1 MTLMDN
7 SIIYSGKLKFVRM
20 VLYQEVLTW
29 GVGPDR
35 LPIQIESWVKVP
47 NEMTSDVQTAV
58 LEKKK

>member
-7 SIIYSGKLKFVRM
+7 SLIYSGRLKFVRM

-29 GVGPDR
+29 EVALDHP
-35 LPIQIESWVKVP
+35 PIQIESWVKVP
-47 NEMTSDVQTAV
+47 NYMTSEILTDV